1 MKSQIHENADGPR
14 DIDKIFED
22 ANARAAKLAQDREA
36 NAERRRALI
45 EPAFK
50 TVVANPTDM
59 HHKITLGAVLV
70 NIGLAAI
77 DADALA
83 GLLAATSDQVVAA
96 LEEQIADDPAIT
108 FGNIVIDLIDRRE
121 RVLSARGMFETWQR
135 RLAAYAEDR
144 AEWLA
149 RDAEY
154 RLGGAWRH
162 EGTTSGQRWL
172 IRVTCRVRHI
182 DMPGHLSRGDAAD
195 WLEAHGANLNY
206 REFVA

>member
-1 MKSQIHENADGPR
+1 MKSQIYENADCLR
-14 DIDKIFED
+14 DIDQLFQD
-22 ANARAAKLAQDREA
+22 ADAHAAKLAQDRKA

-45 EPAFK
+45 EPTYK
-50 TVVANPTDM
+50 TVVANPTDI
-59 HHKITLGAVLV
+59 HHKIALGAVLV

-77 DADALA
+77 DADALI
-83 GLLAATSDQVVAA
+83 GLLAAASEQVIAA
-96 LEEQIADDPAIT
+96 VEEQMADDPAAT
-108 FGNIVIDLIDRRE
+108 FGKILIELIDQHE
-121 RVLSARGMFETWQR
+121 RVLSARGVFETWQR

-144 AEWLA
+144 AQWLA

-162 EGTTSGQRWL
+162 ESTTSGQRWL

-182 DMPGHLSRGDAAD
+182 DLPGHLSRGDAAD